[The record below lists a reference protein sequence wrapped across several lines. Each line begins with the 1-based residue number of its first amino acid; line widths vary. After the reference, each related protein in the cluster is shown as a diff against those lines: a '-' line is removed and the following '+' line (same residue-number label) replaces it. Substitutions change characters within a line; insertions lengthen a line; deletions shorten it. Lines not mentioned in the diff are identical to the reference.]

1 MNITLQRKQ
10 QFTSALFSSITFHFY
25 FLPLQL
31 QLQQYQ
37 KAISSNQSSTN
48 HYTDNMTSE
57 SFLEPKAVLDSVKSS
72 SWKFFNFRVADGD
85 VDRSYVHCKL
95 CFDTGN
101 RKRAQVKYC
110 EGTTNLTLHLKT
122 WHKADY
128 KAMVKKEEPPEVE
141 KKPSARTKID
151 SNEKKPKMELRSSI
165 LSKPYQN
172 NYVPP
177 GVEKARK
184 RVR

>member
-1 MNITLQRKQ
+1 
-10 QFTSALFSSITFHFY
+10 
-25 FLPLQL
+25 
-31 QLQQYQ
+31 
-37 KAISSNQSSTN
+37 
-48 HYTDNMTSE
+48 MTSE

-128 KAMVKKEEPPEVE
+128 KAMVEKEEPP
-141 KKPSARTKID
+141 KKP
-151 SNEKKPKMELRSSI
+151 PSI
-165 LSKPYQN
+165 LLKLHGAISETYRQCISIGNISGP
-172 NYVPP
+172 
-177 GVEKARK
+177 EKYIFYKYIGNISGLAALARHSLG
-184 RVR
+184 R